1 MAYSSQMLG
10 VAVVHNHATTAV
22 GFVDIFKTNL
32 VKKFRLYVSD
42 DFSITILGLKCFVET
57 DNTILLYLFQ
67 QLSDCGFEIKIE
79 REDNDINSV
88 DVVCN
93 NISKNESYCYKYQI
107 QSIVPT
113 IELSSNTEIPMVGI
127 IIMRIVAQ
135 TIIKQ
140 KILYKA
146 IVLDLDGTLWS
157 GTLAEDGID
166 TIKNNLNS
174 PNGSCFISFMNFV
187 KTLAKELGIY
197 IAICSRN
204 DFDVVKSA
212 LEELNENIFPLRNQ
226 IDCIVANFNDK
237 SDNIIEISRKLSIL
251 PDSIVFIDDNPIVR
265 DEVRRNLEGVFVP
278 EWSQIED
285 VKTQL
290 LVSCIF
296 ERNELSVNAQKR
308 RLQFEIIQAE
318 RLKNDLPNL
327 FVKVYADDN
336 HTEAKRL
343 YAKSNQFKLTD
354 ISDFDCQN
362 VKSIYFELLR
372 ENGESLGICS
382 ALTYHDANNYCSI
395 LNWAISCRFFEIGL
409 EEFIITYFVNMMV
422 EHKDIHFACQ
432 SNNKNQKVN
441 DWIDKYYGYVFTN
454 SCDSVPYDNDIVI
467 SHFDYDLPFQKLLL
481 DLRNKKHRYDVL
493 WINSIDTLKN
503 KTNLK
508 LFTNNKMDKQ
518 KIFTIGYTLFA
529 NKNGIDLE
537 NMFAVLR
544 SYGVSYLADVR
555 SVPYSKQYPQCNSN
569 SLEMAGKRF
578 SVPYI
583 HIPELGAKASPEQDV
598 FSKASDIFFD
608 DIFPIAASNRPE
620 KTKLNI
626 DDEIV
631 DFQKFR
637 SDELFNQGIK
647 RVQRAYDKNFTLA
660 LMCSEK
666 EPINCHRYFLVSRK
680 LEQCFGDWLEVE
692 HIVKYKS
699 GEITTVTNSQLNEE
713 LERMV
718 FAKDEVKKLNLMQ
731 GDLMGRIPINDY
743 FGKTIKE
750 KQADFC
756 DRYWNL
762 MHGWKE
768 VTNNQ
773 NNYDYD

>member
-1 MAYSSQMLG
+1 MAYSSQVPM
-10 VAVVHNHATTAV
+10 AVVTSNQATTAV
-22 GFVDIFKTNL
+22 GFVDIFITNL

-42 DFSITILGLKCFVET
+42 DFSITILGIKSFVET
-57 DNTILLYLFQ
+57 DNLILLYLFQ

-79 REDNDINSV
+79 REVNDINSV
-88 DVVCN
+88 DVVCY
-93 NISKNESYCYKYQI
+93 NISKNESYCYNYLI
-107 QSIVPT
+107 QSIVPI
-113 IELSSNTEIPMVGI
+113 IELSSNTGIPAVGI
-127 IIMRIVAQ
+127 IIMQIVAQ

-174 PNGSCFISFMNFV
+174 PNGSRFISLMNFV

-226 IDCIVANFNDK
+226 IDCLVANYNDK
-237 SDNIIEISRKLSIL
+237 SDNITEISQKLSIL
-251 PDSIVFIDDNPIVR
+251 PESIVFVDDNPIVR
-265 DEVRRNLEGVFVP
+265 DEVRRNLDGVFVP

-296 ERNELSVNAQKR
+296 ERNELSISAQKR

-318 RLKNDLPNL
+318 RLKNDLPSL
-327 FVKVYADDN
+327 FVKVYDDDN
-336 HTEAKRL
+336 HSEAKRL

-354 ISDFDCQN
+354 IMDFNCKN
-362 VKSIYFELLR
+362 VKSIYFELFC
-372 ENGESLGICS
+372 ENGDSLGICS
-382 ALTYHDANNYCSI
+382 ALTYHYSDNYCSI

-409 EEFIITYFVNMMV
+409 EEFVITYFVNTV
-422 EHKDIHFACQ
+422 VHKDIHFACQ
-432 SNNKNQKVN
+432 FNNKNKRIC
-441 DWIDKYYGYVFTN
+441 DWIGKYYGIVFTD
-454 SCDSVPYDNDIVI
+454 SCDSIPYDDDDFINQ
-467 SHFDYDLPFQKLLL
+467 FDYDLPFRKLLIN
-481 DLRNKKHRYDVL
+481 LRNGKNSYSVC
-493 WINSIDTLKN
+493 WIYSIDTLKN

-529 NKNGIDLE
+529 DRNGIDLE

-569 SLEMAGKRF
+569 VLKTAGEKF

-598 FSKASDIFFD
+598 FSKASEIFFD

-637 SDELFNQGIK
+637 NDEFFNQGIK

-692 HIVKYKS
+692 HIVKNKS
-699 GEITTVTNSQLNEE
+699 GEITTVSNSQLNEE
-713 LERMV
+713 LERMI

-731 GDLMGRIPINDY
+731 GDLTGRIPINDY

-762 MHGWKE
+762 MHGWKK